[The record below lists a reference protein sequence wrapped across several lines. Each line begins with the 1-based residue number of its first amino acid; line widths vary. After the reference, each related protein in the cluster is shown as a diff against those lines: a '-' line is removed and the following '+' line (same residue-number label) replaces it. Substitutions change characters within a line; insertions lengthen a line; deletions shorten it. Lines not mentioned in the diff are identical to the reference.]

1 MTPSSDPCHHRM
13 SSSAPS
19 PGRPRRRRAE
29 SSCAQGAQ
37 VGCGQERKNSQ
48 NNPKCQNKGGRGF
61 VLTGEAE
68 GQNKNMIAVIAA
80 RFHFPRRRQRSVVV
94 GLGCQF
100 VKLRIPGL
108 REHFVVLVQCVKI
121 RLRSPKGARGAQK
134 TEHKTWENICS
145 CSFPELFF
153 PASISRMSC
162 IFILCSCLCSCMS
175 PDPCGPPCACPK
187 PCRSALA
194 PQCTAPWPSSTPLRT
209 DGAGALRIGLQNQE
223 LPTKLS
229 GPSGPKFAKLGS
241 T

>member
-1 MTPSSDPCHHRM
+1 M
-13 SSSAPS
+13 SSWSPS

-108 REHFVVLVQCVKI
+108 RERSVVLVQCVKI
-121 RLRSPKGARGAQK
+121 LLRSPKGARGAQK
-134 TEHKTWENICS
+134 TRQKTWENVFLVVSLNSSSPPPFSGCPVF
-145 CSFPELFF
+145 SFGVRVRVRVCFF
-153 PASISRMSC
+153 LLVLVGCHALIPLLVRLLAR
-162 IFILCSCLCSCMS
+162 L
-175 PDPCGPPCACPK
+175 
-187 PCRSALA
+187 SALA
-194 PQCTAPWPSSTPLRT
+194 LGLL
-209 DGAGALRIGLQNQE
+209 DVVFALLVRGLGGSVLKIRSCLQNCRG
-223 LPTKLS
+223 PP
-229 GPSGPKFAKLGS
+229 GPSLPY
-241 T
+241 